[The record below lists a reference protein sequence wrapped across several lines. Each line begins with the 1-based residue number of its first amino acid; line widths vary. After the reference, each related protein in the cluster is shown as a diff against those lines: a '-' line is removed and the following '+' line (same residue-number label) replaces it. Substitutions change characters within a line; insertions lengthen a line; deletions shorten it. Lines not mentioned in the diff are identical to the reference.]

1 MAGVTDVT
9 GVTRGSTR
17 PAGVAAALAGAVLLA
32 LAPAPAGATSTA
44 SSTATSLQA
53 AQAQAQALEAQIA
66 AEQQQV
72 SVLTEQYDQAA
83 VRLAAVQRALAETT
97 AQLTAATA
105 RVAASRLQLQA
116 DAVHAYEYDLPTEGV
131 EQLFSPPTDDRV
143 LHDQYQAAALGNARQ
158 AAADLQADERQLA
171 QSRVALSQ
179 EQQQAATRA
188 AAVQQDE
195 QAASAASAAAQATL
209 AGVNVRIRQLVA
221 AQAAQEAAAEAA
233 AAAAARSQ
241 AAKEQAAAQAAQ
253 AAQVAQTIGSGT
265 SSAAQ
270 ATQSANQA
278 ALAAGVPVTIGTGK
292 PETATGAG
300 ALAVKAAEQYLG
312 IPYVWGGDGRSGLDC
327 SGLTMLAWQAA
338 GVQLVH
344 SAALQ
349 YAESTP
355 VPYPEVEPGDL
366 LFYDLDGT
374 GIDHVVMYVGSG
386 PYGAATIIQAAHTG
400 TVVSFDPY
408 WTFGLVGAGR
418 P

>member
-1 MAGVTDVT
+1 MADVSVVAI
-9 GVTRGSTR
+9 VTRWAS
-17 PAGVAAALAGAVLLA
+17 GVGLVLGVVLVAVPVPAAATGT
-32 LAPAPAGATSTA
+32 GSSTA
-44 SSTATSLQA
+44 SSLQA
-53 AQAQAQALEAQIA
+53 AQAQALALEAQIA
-66 AEQQQV
+66 GEQQQV
-72 SVLTEQYDQAA
+72 TVLTEQYDQAA
-83 VRLAAVQRALAETT
+83 VQLAAVQRALAQAT
-97 AQLTAATA
+97 AQLTSATA
-105 RVAASRLQLQA
+105 QVAAARLALQV

-131 EQLFSPPTDDRV
+131 EQIFSPPTEERA
-143 LHDQYQAAALGNARQ
+143 LHDQYQAAAVGNARQ
-158 AAADLQADERQLA
+158 AAADLQSDERQLA
-171 QSRVALSQ
+171 QSRAALSQ
-179 EQQQAATRA
+179 EQRQAAARA

-195 QAASAASAAAQATL
+195 QAARAASAAAQATL
-209 AGVNVRIRQLVA
+209 TGVNVRIRQLVA
-221 AQAAQEAAAEAA
+221 VQAAQQAAAAAA

-241 AAKEQAAAQAAQ
+241 AAKQQAAAQAAQ

-265 SSAAQ
+265 PSAAQ

-278 ALAAGVPVTIGTGK
+278 ALAAGEPVTIGTGK

-300 ALAVKAAEQYLG
+300 AVAVKAAEQYLG
-312 IPYVWGGDGRSGLDC
+312 VPYVWGGDSSSGLDC
-327 SGLTMLAWQAA
+327 SGLTMLAWRAA

-355 VPYPEVEPGDL
+355 VPYSQVQPGDL